1 MAKIEI
7 DKEKCK
13 GCGLCILYC
22 KKVCIEQDPV
32 INKKGIHPVK
42 FAEGKGKCTGCSF
55 CAIICP
61 EVCIKVYK

>member
-13 GCGLCILYC
+13 GCGFCILYC
-22 KKVCIEQDPV
+22 KKACIKQDPV

-42 FAEGKGKCTGCSF
+42 FVEGDGKCTACSF

-61 EVCIKVYK
+61 EVCITVYK